1 MRHSPEQQLI
11 RLASDNTAIYEDAR
25 QWFFD
30 QGPSIAPVLIDGLD
44 KSDLGSVAHWRILL
58 LLREFAEPSTLP
70 AILKAFRQ
78 ALETKNFIVLPGAM
92 EALAVFKNDEALSA
106 LISVLES
113 GEIDDV
119 KHAAAL
125 LGDWGSD
132 RAAGALINLLD
143 HPDAGVR
150 KSAVKALSEINTA
163 PVNEALKQHRDRET
177 DPDVLTQMG
186 SKPEDG
192 KA

>member
-1 MRHSPEQQLI
+1 MTHTPEQQLF
-11 RLASDNTAIYEDAR
+11 RLASDHTGIYQDAR

-30 QGPSIAPVLIDGLD
+30 QGPSIVPVLIDGLD
-44 KSDLGSVAHWRILL
+44 KSELGSVAHWRILL
-58 LLREFAEPSTLP
+58 LLGEFALPSTLP

-92 EALAVFKNDEALSA
+92 EALAVFKNNDEALA
-106 LISVLES
+106 AVISVLQS
-113 GEIDDV
+113 GELDDV

-132 RAAGALINLLD
+132 RAAEALIDLLD

-150 KSAVKALSEINTA
+150 KSAVKALLKIDTPKA
-163 PVNEALKQHRDRET
+163 KEALKQHRDREQ
-177 DPDVLTQMG
+177 DPDVLALIN
-186 SKPEDG
+186 SNPD
-192 KA
+192 A